1 MDALISLPVSGI
13 GVEVSPPGGREDVML
28 AEASRCDTDLALRLV
43 ERVARP
49 VAGEVDW
56 SDLSV
61 TDLDALV
68 LHIRRTVFADVIRTT
83 VRCTAPGCRERV
95 DIAFGIGAYLDHHRP
110 RRPAGVEEADRPG
123 WFTLRDHAAR
133 FRLPSGAD
141 MLAARRSPHPK
152 RELRRRC
159 VVPDDS
165 GRSVLRRVERA
176 MEALAPNL
184 AGNLSGRCPECGVA
198 LTAGFDPQAYC
209 LGELRIQ
216 ALAVYDDVHD
226 LARAYGWS
234 EDQIL
239 SLPRARRIRYTEL
252 VRADSGEA

>member
-28 AEASRCDTDLALRLV
+28 AEAARCDTGLALRLI
-43 ERVARP
+43 ERVVRP
-49 VAGEVDW
+49 VEEDVDW
-56 SDLSV
+56 NELTV

-83 VRCTAPGCRERV
+83 VRCTAGGCGQRV
-95 DIAFGIGAYLDHHRP
+95 DIAFGIASYLAHHRP
-110 RRPAGVEEADRPG
+110 RRAGGVEPADRPG
-123 WFTLRDHAAR
+123 WFRLGDHAAR

-141 MLAARRSPHPK
+141 MLAARRSPRPK
-152 RELRRRC
+152 HELRRRC
-159 VVPDDS
+159 VAPDDA
-165 GRSVLRRVERA
+165 GGPVLRRVERA
-176 MEALAPNL
+176 MEALAPSL
-184 AGNLSGRCPECGVA
+184 AGDLSGRCPECGGG
-198 LTAGFDPQAYC
+198 LTLGFDPQAYC

-216 ALAVYDDVHD
+216 AVGVYEDVHD

-239 SLPRARRIRYTEL
+239 ALPRARRIRYAEL
-252 VRADSGEA
+252 VRADRGEA